1 MKITTAIIIDYLN
14 HNGFIT
20 INRTHG
26 NRAFTGLRL
35 YYPGTTMQQDIL
47 YYCPD
52 FHLKLPED
60 LGDCC
65 LVFPMS
71 KEVAPIQRVYDWIA
85 CLCDKDRLFDL
96 LQECFS
102 VIDHWY
108 AASVDAIL
116 SGGGLQQVIDLC
128 GKVIQNPV
136 IVDDPGFRAL
146 AFSKEMSR
154 DLQDEESVFLVEH
167 RHHSP
172 QYIDAIASNPVFLRN
187 LESRRGPFV
196 HHYDFLPHP
205 SIYCPIFA
213 YERPVGFL
221 TIVGHY
227 SELTQ
232 GMVDLASVLVELLGA
247 CLSTSVLSSEQN
259 SPQNHL
265 LLEVL
270 RGSQMDSAMIKI
282 ALIKAGILP
291 DKQYQIV
298 LIAFVPGG
306 ERIYMSKQQLIYLLR
321 DVMIKCHFLEDGEAV
336 AAMFDTQS
344 NPFIELTA
352 KLTALCDSRRLV
364 AGLSLPF
371 QGGAE
376 IWRYYR
382 QAKNALDWGDCLS
395 PGDARVFR
403 YQEFIA
409 EDILANAYSSADR
422 KALGHPALSQLEA
435 HDNAKN
441 TNYKETLKVFLNSG
455 ADATKAVNTLHI
467 HKNSIYYRLSRI
479 TELTGINLEDSA
491 EVAHLRISFSI
502 ERVELVLKERP
513 GGIYR

>member
-1 MKITTAIIIDYLN
+1 MKITTAMIIDYLSN
-14 HNGFIT
+14 NGFIT

-35 YYPGTTMQQDIL
+35 YYHGMTMRQDIL

-52 FHLKLPED
+52 FHLELPED

-71 KEVAPIQRVYDWIA
+71 KDIAPIQRFYDWIA

-102 VIDHWY
+102 IIGNWY
-108 AASVDAIL
+108 AASLDAIL

-128 GKVIQNPV
+128 GKVIRNPV

-172 QYIDAIASNPVFLRN
+172 QYIEAIASNPVFLRN

-232 GMVDLASVLVELLGA
+232 GMVDLAGVLVNLLGD
-247 CLSTSVLSSEQN
+247 CLGTSGLASEQN

-270 RGSQMDSAMIKI
+270 RGSQLDPVMINV
-282 ALIKAGILP
+282 ALAKAGILP

-298 LIAFVPGG
+298 LIAFVHG
-306 ERIYMSKQQLIYLLR
+306 EDRIYMSKQQLIYLLG
-321 DVMIKCHFLEDGEAV
+321 DVIIKCHFLEDGEAV

-344 NPFIELTA
+344 NPAIELAA
-352 KLTALCDSRRLV
+352 KLTALCFSRGLV
-364 AGLSLPF
+364 AGLSLQF
-371 QGGAE
+371 HGDAE

-382 QAKNALDWGDCLS
+382 QAKNALDWGDCLF
-395 PGDARVFR
+395 PGDTRVFR
-403 YQEFIA
+403 YQECIA
-409 EDILANAYSSADR
+409 EDILADAYSSAER
-422 KALGHPALSQLEA
+422 KALKHPALSQLEA
-435 HDNAKN
+435 HDNAKS
-441 TNYKETLKVFLNSG
+441 TNYKETLKIFLNSG
-455 ADATKAVNTLHI
+455 TDATMAVNTLHI
-467 HKNSIYYRLSRI
+467 HKNSLYYRLSRI
-479 TELTGINLEDSA
+479 SELTGINLKDRA
-491 EVAHLRISFSI
+491 EVTHLCISFSI
-502 ERVELVLKERP
+502 ERVEQVLKERP
-513 GGIYR
+513 GVI